1 VRPMPDKA
9 AAYMQLALWGIS
21 LSEGPPSSLRQW
33 WADER
38 AHREDYGLTEEQIE
52 TLIEACRVK
61 VEQLQRDDRPRPQ
74 PKPRSTSQRSRQGS
88 LI

>member
-1 VRPMPDKA
+1 MPDKA
-9 AAYMQLALWGIS
+9 AAYVELALWGIS
-21 LSEGPPSSLRQW
+21 ISEGPASSLRQW

-38 AHREDYGLTEEQIE
+38 AHREDYGLTQDQID
-52 TLIEACRVK
+52 TLVEACRVK

-74 PKPRSTSQRSRQGS
+74 PKPRSTNQRARQGS

>member
-1 VRPMPDKA
+1 MPDKA
-9 AAYMQLALWGIS
+9 AAYVELALWGIS
-21 LSEGPPSSLRQW
+21 ISEGPASSLRQW

-38 AHREDYGLTEEQIE
+38 AHREDYGLTQDQID
-52 TLIEACRVK
+52 TLVEVCRVK

-74 PKPRSTSQRSRQGS
+74 PKPRSTNQRARQGS